1 MKNSIYIIL
10 TGLIIVLFSQCKT
23 NQDNESLLLGYLAVH
38 NEHSIDKTM
47 DYFTDSAR
55 FVIESQTPLLGKDA
69 IRKLEEWNKAIDSRL
84 EMFDFTTKGDTVI
97 IGKIIERNKWFE
109 IIGIDQV
116 EYAPGTFVVYKDGL
130 ISEFHPSGLSEESIS
145 QLAPKFKSFMEWAT
159 KEKAK
164 ELREMM
170 PDKKFDY
177 KPEKAE
183 IWFQLLKEWKELPP
197 TTTPP
202 Q

>member
-1 MKNSIYIIL
+1 MKNSLYIIL
-10 TGLIIVLFSQCKT
+10 TGLIIVFLSQCKT
-23 NQDNESLLLGYLAVH
+23 NKDPESLLMGYLAAH
-38 NEHSIDKTM
+38 NEHDIDKTM
-47 DYFTDSAR
+47 DYYTVSAR
-55 FVIESQTPLLGKDA
+55 FIIESQTPLLGKDD

-116 EYAPGTFVVYKDGL
+116 EYAPGTFVVYRDGL
-130 ISEFHPSGLSEESIS
+130 ISEFHPSGLSEESIK

-183 IWFQLLKEWKELPP
+183 IWFQLLKEWKELQPP
-197 TTTPP
+197 PPP

>member
-1 MKNSIYIIL
+1 MKKSVYIIL
-10 TGLIIVLFSQCKT
+10 TGLIIVFLSQCKT
-23 NQDNESLLLGYLAVH
+23 NNDPESLLMSYLEAH
-38 NEHSIDKTM
+38 NEHDIDETM
-47 DYFTDSAR
+47 DYFTVSAR
-55 FVIESQTPLLGKDA
+55 FIIESQTPLLGKDA

-84 EMFDFTTKGDTVI
+84 EMFDMTTKGDTVF

-116 EYAPGTFVVYKDGL
+116 EYAPGTFVVYRDGL
-130 ISEFHPSGLSEESIS
+130 ISEFHPSGLSEESTK

-197 TTTPP
+197 PAPP